1 MTSKKLYTIS
11 YPYAS
16 MSYEESLKRLSFLV
30 SKTDQDSIVL
40 APEYVVGGYDYE
52 NLQSAY
58 EFTCKEKD
66 RIIKLSKERV
76 LSLTLIEK
84 IDGNFYNC
92 AKIYKDEQEIYSRAK
107 FELFLFGGEDRYF
120 AKGAQEDIKIVE
132 IEGVKIAIL
141 ICFELRFIDLWQKAR
156 GADLILIP
164 AYWGKER
171 REHLQT
177 LSKALAIANQCFVMV
192 ANSKDEDMAG
202 ASSITDPFGFR
213 IEDDSQDMLNSDF
226 DKRVI
231 KKMRRYMNVGI
242 K

>member
-16 MSYEESLKRLSFLV
+16 MSYEESLEKLSSLV
-30 SKTDQDSIVL
+30 LRTDKDSIVL

-52 NLQSAY
+52 KLQSAY
-58 EFTCKEKD
+58 EFTCKEKKT
-66 RIIKLSKERV
+66 ILEFSKDRV
-76 LSLTLIEK
+76 LSLSVIEK
-84 IDGNFYNC
+84 LNGSFYNC
-92 AKIYKDEQEIYSRAK
+92 AKIYKDGKEIYSRAK
-107 FELFLFGGEDRYF
+107 HKLFLFGGEDKYF
-120 AKGAQEDIKIVE
+120 DRGSQEDIKIVE
-132 IEGVKIAIL
+132 IDGIKIAIL
-141 ICFELRFIDLWQKAR
+141 ICFELRFIDLWQKVR

-192 ANSKDEDMAG
+192 ANSKDDDMAG
-202 ASSITDPFGFR
+202 ASSITDSFGFR
-213 IEDDSQDMLNSDF
+213 VEDDSQDILNSDF